1 MNICCFYL
9 ACDIGIAFLTETG
22 LTIPSFCDLVNF
34 SITIQAR
41 FTTLDLHIN
50 HSVYMSAR
58 HVSPYNLGSTYLIY
72 TLMMERVVSCYIDL
86 VYFLKKYF
94 HTSDMSTIGNTICD
108 LIVNIFKFLWLGLF
122 LCRSTFNISHNLS
135 GTLSDQLFDATAGRF
150 FTQSYDRLFFYY
162 HW

>member
-9 ACDIGIAFLTETG
+9 ACDIGIAFLTATG
-22 LTIPSFCDLVNF
+22 LTIPSFCVC
-34 SITIQAR
+34 
-41 FTTLDLHIN
+41 TLII
-50 HSVYMSAR
+50 AR

-94 HTSDMSTIGNTICD
+94 HTSDLSTIGNTICD

-150 FTQSYDRLFFYY
+150 IHTIIC
-162 HW
+162 